1 MNDSDV
7 PSPGNLE
14 DLRREREEL
23 RSAASTALGEERWRS
38 LKPLV
43 DLPLLVLFVIALALL
58 FNPPHLGTLPVPA
71 LDSVADQTVRAERD
85 VLVRDEAATALR
97 RQAAGEAA
105 LPIFDYNPDL
115 YFELGESVFAAF
127 ARMSERRKD
136 GDQDVDVRR
145 RAFEDDLGV
154 VVRPGIFVIIEALD
168 DPLDAAAAINFF
180 LNLAL
185 ERRVVEDRGALP
197 ESGAIELR
205 QPDEGRT
212 LRLSYLGNV
221 LDLRQLRRLM
231 SARAGDAPYDSARR
245 IRSWILDTARTMA
258 RPNLVADK
266 TETEKRRDAAMQSVE
281 EVFVRL
287 RAGEV
292 VVRRGDRVGAAARD
306 KIAAL
311 NQQAA
316 KSEPLS
322 SLAGTAMLIVGLM
335 ALGFT
340 FFRRGRV
347 RSTLGRKA
355 SYLTLTITAVA
366 GALCIGLYYAGLG
379 AAFALDLPP
388 NDAAYFAPVAL
399 ATVLTAVLVDARTSL
414 LTGLGLALL
423 ASLRFDGDVNMLAVF
438 IIGVLVAGIAA
449 RRATRRA
456 DLLRVGALIALVQA
470 VAVAVIALIDPPE
483 TSFLVAPRMAGAAI
497 SGLMVAIAALGMLP
511 LLESAFDETTDMR
524 LLELA
529 SADSPT
535 LKELALHAPGT
546 HHHSTMAANLA
557 EEAASAIGA
566 NALQCRV
573 MALYH
578 DVGKIKRPTYFA
590 ENQPGGENVHDRLA
604 PDLSA
609 RIVFA
614 HVRDGIEIA
623 RKRRLGR
630 AIIEGICEHQGTTLL
645 RHFHERALRSPI
657 GNAVEEGDFRYPG
670 PRPRSR
676 ETGVLL
682 LADSVEAATR
692 ALKDPS
698 PDELKHRVREII
710 DHKIADGQLDET
722 ELTFRDIDAMEA
734 AFVRVLTLGVYHSRI
749 AYPPISRRPGDG
761 DNGTEHAARGDGRIQ
776 RLG

>member
-1 MNDSDV
+1 MSQSDV
-7 PSPGNLE
+7 PSPGNLD
-14 DLRREREEL
+14 DLRREREAL
-23 RSAASTALGEERWRS
+23 REAAGRALGEDRWRS

-43 DLPLLVLFVIALALL
+43 DLPLLALFVLALALL

-71 LDSVADQTVRAERD
+71 TDSIAPATVRAERD
-85 VLVRDEAATALR
+85 VLVRDDDATSLR
-97 RQAAGEAA
+97 RAAAAAEA
-105 LPIFDYNPDL
+105 LPIFDYDPDL
-115 YFELGESVFAAF
+115 YFALGESVFAAF
-127 ARMSERRKD
+127 ARMDERRAAGKL
-136 GDQDVDVRR
+136 DVDARR
-145 RAFEDDLGV
+145 QAFEDELGV
-154 VVRPGIFVIIEALD
+154 VVRPGIFAIIEALE

-185 ERRVVEDRGALP
+185 ERRVVEDRAELP

-205 QPDEGRT
+205 QESQKRA
-212 LRLSYLGNV
+212 LRLTYLGNV

-231 SARAGDAPYDSARR
+231 AARAGDAPYESARR
-245 IRSWILDTARTMA
+245 IRSWILDSARSLA
-258 RPNLVADK
+258 RPNLLADRP
-266 TETEKRRDAAMQSVE
+266 ETEKRRAEAMASVE
-281 EVFVRL
+281 PVFVRL

-292 VVRRGDRVGAAARD
+292 VIRRGDRVTQSVVD
-306 KIAAL
+306 KIRAL

-316 KSEPLS
+316 KSQPVR
-322 SLAGTAMLIVGLM
+322 SLAGMAMLTMGLI

-347 RSTLGRKA
+347 RSSLGRKA
-355 SYLTLTITAVA
+355 SYLTLAITAIS
-366 GALCIGLYYAGLG
+366 GALCLGLYFAGQGAETALG
-379 AAFALDLPP
+379 LPL

-414 LTGLGLALL
+414 LAGLGLALL
-423 ASLRFDGDVNMLAVF
+423 ASLRFDGDVTLLAVY
-438 IIGVLVAGIAA
+438 IVGVLVAGIAA
-449 RRATRRA
+449 RRANRRA
-456 DLLRVGALIALVQA
+456 DLLRVGALIAVVQA
-470 VAVAVIALIDPPE
+470 VAVAVLALIAPPE
-483 TSFLVAPRMAGAAI
+483 TSILVASRMAGAAV
-497 SGLMVAIAALGMLP
+497 SGLMVAIAALGLLP
-511 LLESAFDETTDMR
+511 LLESLFDETTDMR

-578 DVGKIKRPTYFA
+578 DVGKIRRPTYFS
-590 ENQPGGENVHDRLA
+590 ENQSGGENVHDRLA

-614 HVRDGIEIA
+614 HVRDGIDIA
-623 RKRRLGR
+623 VKRRLGR
-630 AIIEGICEHQGTTLL
+630 AIIEGIAEHQGTTLL
-645 RHFHERALRSPI
+645 RTFHERAKHSPL
-657 GNAVEEGDFRYPG
+657 GNAIEEEDFRYPG

-692 ALKDPS
+692 ALKDPA
-698 PDELKHRVREII
+698 PEELKRRVREII

-722 ELTFRDIDAMEA
+722 ELTFRDVDAMEA

-749 AYPPISRRPGDG
+749 AYPPVSRRPGEA
-761 DNGTEHAARGDGRIQ
+761 DNGTDNASRGDGRIQ